1 MQQSEKHTN
10 IQRNW
15 KIAGTG
21 DFDGD
26 GKTDILWRKTSTG
39 DNTIWKSANRATEQ
53 AVTSMTD
60 QNWKMAGTGDFDG
73 DGKDDILW
81 RNFATGANVIWKSA
95 NSATT
100 LAVTSLSDQ
109 SWKVAGVGDF
119 NGDGVDDILWRNSS
133 TGVNAIW
140 SAGNSANLL
149 AVAAVA
155 NLNYAVAAVGD
166 YNGDGRADIAWRN
179 ATAGSSVIWSAGN
192 SATTI
197 ALTGMTDINWT
208 NPAQTNT
215 GLNALG
221 EYLAM
226 LPSRADGVKSITDE
240 WAGLSAARGSPY
252 DADRLEYLGSLEQFK
267 TSEGNALLESQV
279 QNLVSAMAGFAP
291 LAAGQTTLSASYA
304 TTLSSVLVA
313 NWV

>member
-26 GKTDILWRKTSTG
+26 GKADTLWRKTSTG

-100 LAVTSLSDQ
+100 QAVTSLSDQ

-140 SAGNSANLL
+140 SAGNSA
-149 AVAAVA
+149 
-155 NLNYAVAAVGD
+155 
-166 YNGDGRADIAWRN
+166 
-179 ATAGSSVIWSAGN
+179 
-192 SATTI
+192 TTI
-197 ALTGMTDINWT
+197 ALTGMIDINWT

-226 LPSRADGVKSITDE
+226 LPSGADGVKSITDE

-267 TSEGNALLESQV
+267 TSEGNTLLESQV

-291 LAAGQTTLSASYA
+291 LAAGQTTLSGSYA